1 MNDKKNAINMKDFL
15 GKYTMVIALVV
26 VFFLFVYLTGGRLL
40 YPQNMSNLLLQN
52 AYVLLWPAACF
63 SAS

>member
-26 VFFLFVYLTGGRLL
+26 VFFLDLMIY
-40 YPQNMSNLLLQN
+40 
-52 AYVLLWPAACF
+52 
-63 SAS
+63 

>member
-1 MNDKKNAINMKDFL
+1 MNDKKKNAINMKDFL
-15 GKYTMVIALVV
+15 GKYTMVVALVV

-52 AYVLLWPAACF
+52 SSISRLAA
-63 SAS
+63 